1 MVAFNPKERLTVKQ
15 VIAHPWFTKETATLS
30 KIKADFDQRKAT
42 VEEEAHKSREEKRTE
57 RDKRKK
63 VKDNG
68 VARGD
73 LDEKDSEETSIN
85 RNSKIE
91 QWD

>member
-1 MVAFNPKERLTVKQ
+1 M
-15 VIAHPWFTKETATLS
+15 
-30 KIKADFDQRKAT
+30 
-42 VEEEAHKSREEKRTE
+42 EEEAHKSREDKRTE

-73 LDEKDSEETSIN
+73 LDEKDPEETSNI